1 MPQPA
6 VASLPLSLPAAAR
19 RPDEPPTA
27 APAKTPTTTSAQAPV
42 PSTTPKTTPKPQ
54 RNISWGE
61 AAEEDE
67 RAALA
72 LEAEQE
78 ADGQPAE
85 RSQFLRSDA
94 EWADDLD
101 GHDDELDDY
110 VAAAARQ

>member
-1 MPQPA
+1 MGVRGGEVKGQEHEEVGIRGGGEGPEEE
-6 VASLPLSLPAAAR
+6 VVI
-19 RPDEPPTA
+19 E
-27 APAKTPTTTSAQAPV
+27 V
-42 PSTTPKTTPKPQ
+42 
-54 RNISWGE
+54 E

-78 ADGQPAE
+78 AEGQPAE

-110 VAAAARQ
+110 VAAAARR